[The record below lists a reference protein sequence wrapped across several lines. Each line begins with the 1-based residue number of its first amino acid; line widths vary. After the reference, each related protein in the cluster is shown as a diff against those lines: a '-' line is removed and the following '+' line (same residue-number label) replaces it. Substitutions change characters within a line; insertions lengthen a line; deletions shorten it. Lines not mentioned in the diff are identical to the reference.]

1 MVTFRRSEQDAGSTY
16 QYQNLTSQN
25 EFRLLKLL
33 PGVGDRL
40 DCELHHYILGTD
52 RCPQYR
58 AISYT
63 WGDDAARQAVHLP
76 GNVVI
81 RVRKNLKQAL
91 RSIRDPASSCW
102 LWIDAICINQ
112 TSDREKGHQVRLMAD
127 IYGGANVVLAWL
139 QSAGENTDVA
149 KAFRFVQAAANFD
162 DTEHSVYNYCQSKLH
177 AHGEDLGADW
187 RSVLKLCRLRYWSRK
202 WIIQELVLAR
212 TVVLQLGTSPLPMA
226 DFEIFCGQLNANRD
240 VEGYLDVRNGAV
252 WKSVL
257 ASAAARLALQ
267 RSEGRG
273 GDPRSS
279 YLHDLVVRY
288 QNNECRRPC
297 DHVYALY
304 SLVGPHRTHLTIEY
318 EDSDVKRLVDI
329 LNFVQLHERLQ
340 PSEILCLTRLLLSLF
355 HTRPEEFLQD
365 PHKRGIAQSLNLV
378 VPVSTLGSV
387 ELQQESAEAVAS
399 RRRVGV
405 LSPTPTF
412 EFDMSRRPSPFV
424 SEGAEEDAVGRQ
436 DMMYFG
442 IVDTEICGLAAC
454 RLQNGDV
461 MWRFRGTKYAFAV
474 RYLPGESAQI
484 VGRAHLFPDIDL
496 DNVRHREH
504 EVSLDLATLLK
515 LNLLAV
521 SSARDRKSDSDMGG
535 RFEQLQA
542 MLGDVKVVGRGRNNV
557 FVLVT
562 SMLILCL
569 FIVILIEYRT

>member
-1 MVTFRRSEQDAGSTY
+1 MVSFRKSEQDAGSSY

-33 PGVGDRL
+33 PGNRERL
-40 DCELHHYILGTD
+40 DCELHHYTLGSG

-58 AISYT
+58 AVSYT
-63 WGDDAARQAVHLP
+63 WGNDPARQSLHLS
-76 GNVVI
+76 GNVMI
-81 RVRKNLKQAL
+81 RVRKNLKAAL
-91 RSIRDPASSCW
+91 RSIRDPISPCW

-127 IYGGANVVLAWL
+127 IYGNANVVLAWL

-162 DTEHSVYNYCQSKLH
+162 DTEHSVYNYCQSKLN
-177 AHGEDLGADW
+177 AHGQDLGADW

-304 SLVGPHRTHLTIEY
+304 SLVGPQRTHLTIEY

-329 LNFVQLHERLQ
+329 LNFVQLHERLH
-340 PSEILCLTRLLLSLF
+340 PSKILSLTRLLLSLF

-378 VPVSTLGSV
+378 VPVTMLGSV

-399 RRRVGV
+399 RKSVGV

-412 EFDMSRRPSPFV
+412 EFDTSRRPLAFV
-424 SEGAEEDAVGRQ
+424 SEGPQEDAVGRQ
-436 DMMYFG
+436 DMIYFN
-442 IVDTEICGLAAC
+442 VTDTDIYGLAAC
-454 RLQNGDV
+454 RLQNGDAI
-461 MWRFRGTKYAFAV
+461 WRFRGTKYAYAV
-474 RYLPGESAQI
+474 RHLPDERAQI
-484 VGRAHLFPDIDL
+484 VGRAHLFTDTEL
-496 DNVRHREH
+496 DGVRHREH
-504 EVSLDLATLLK
+504 EVSLDLATLLQ

-521 SSARDRKSDSDMGG
+521 SSPRDRTSHSNMGG

-542 MLGDVKVVGRGRNNV
+542 MLVDAKVVGRGRYNV
-557 FVLVT
+557 FVLIT

-569 FIVILIEYRT
+569 FVGILIEYGT

>member
-1 MVTFRRSEQDAGSTY
+1 MVGFGRSHQDAGSAY

-25 EFRLLKLL
+25 EFRLLQLL
-33 PGVGDRL
+33 PGSGDRI
-40 DCELHHYILGTD
+40 DCELHHYFLGSD

-58 AISYT
+58 AVSYT
-63 WGDDAARQAVHLP
+63 WGNDAARQTLHLP

-81 RVRKNLKQAL
+81 RVRKNLKTAL
-91 RSIRDPASSCW
+91 RSIRDPVSPCW

-112 TSDREKGHQVRLMAD
+112 ISDREKGHQVRLMAD

-149 KAFRFVQAAANFD
+149 KAFKFIQAASNYD
-162 DTEHSVYNYCQSKLH
+162 DTEHSVYNYCQSKLN
-177 AHGEDLGADW
+177 AHGEDLAGEW

-212 TVVLQLGTSPLPMA
+212 TVVLQLGNSPLPMA
-226 DFEIFCGQLNANRD
+226 DLEVFCSQLNANRE
-240 VEGYLDVRNGAV
+240 VEGYLDIRKGAV

-257 ASAAARLALQ
+257 ASPAARLALQ
-267 RSEGRG
+267 RSEGRD
-273 GDPRSS
+273 DPRSS

-329 LNFVQLHERLQ
+329 LNFVQMHERLN
-340 PSEILCLTRLLLSLF
+340 PSKILSLTRLLLSLL

-365 PHKRGIAQSLNLV
+365 PHKRGIAQSLNLI
-378 VPVSTLGSV
+378 VPVTMLGTV

-399 RRRVGV
+399 RRSVGV

-412 EFDMSRRPSPFV
+412 EFDTSRRPSPFV
-424 SEGAEEDAVGRQ
+424 SAGPEEDAVGRQ
-436 DMMYFG
+436 DMMYFS
-442 IVDTEICGLAAC
+442 IVGTDIYGLAAC
-454 RLQNGDV
+454 RLQNGDA

-474 RYLPGESAQI
+474 RHLPGERAQI
-484 VGRAHLFPDIDL
+484 VGRAHLVTDIDL
-496 DNVRHREH
+496 DGVRHREH
-504 EVSLDLATLLK
+504 EVSLDLATLLQ

-521 SSARDRKSDSDMGG
+521 SSPRNRTSHSDMGG

-542 MLGDVKVVGRGRNNV
+542 MLGDAKVVGRGRYDV
-557 FVLVT
+557 FVSVT
-562 SMLILCL
+562 SMLVLCL